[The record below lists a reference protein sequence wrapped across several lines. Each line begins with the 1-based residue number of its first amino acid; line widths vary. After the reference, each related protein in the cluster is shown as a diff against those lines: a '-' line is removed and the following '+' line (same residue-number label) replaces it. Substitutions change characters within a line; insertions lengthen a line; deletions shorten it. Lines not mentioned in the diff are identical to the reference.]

1 MTNVRL
7 YNPFIRLENALWN
20 VFFYRENQSVAV
32 LTNLWEIWS
41 LQPKLHRRIL
51 ASRSTLTLCKV
62 AVLRILRAVS
72 IHSLPIHQLH
82 TLLHFLHSVVSES
95 VLLQQFTK
103 QLDAASTIDGAQ
115 LRFSEFTSG
124 WKLCNNLCDALS
136 CSLIASQEYV
146 IDGLDFRV
154 LQDINGG
161 LVVTD
166 DNTRSVVSAH
176 SVAATQHSMAPSTH
190 GKFKR
195 AHCQPTITKN
205 AIQED
210 GKHPNFRLKTLE
222 EHRHATRFQKK
233 HVTLKTWRPALCEA
247 HILIKSGDR
256 VSLAKALYLLLEI
269 IWIDPRGCNL
279 ATVYLDAGSIYLEFD
294 HLQEATKAYRNCLRL
309 DGANWKARYNLGVAT
324 ARLQDFIEA
333 TRQLTLAFKA
343 SPADIADEIA
353 KMLKEIEHIQ
363 YSKNL
368 QAYKEATKARVFT
381 TQFLESRH
389 LVGGKLGVSN
399 LQEDHTVSHRNGLSL
414 SSSTPQLLDTS
425 NKWQGVLASVLHRL
439 HAFARCRDI
448 DIQYEMLR
456 LDPKWTSGVSIE
468 TLNELT
474 KQITGTS
481 LSVAERNVMLG
492 NYGTTTFHYFSPNAE
507 SCHAFDEIHDQDGWI
522 VVLVRADDGK
532 MG

>member
-1 MTNVRL
+1 MSATFPFVGPHAFVWYWQISFVSPL
-7 YNPFIRLENALWN
+7 SCVKADPFIRLENALWN

-51 ASRSTLTLCKV
+51 AS
-62 AVLRILRAVS
+62 
-72 IHSLPIHQLH
+72 P
-82 TLLHFLHSVVSES
+82 
-95 VLLQQFTK
+95 
-103 QLDAASTIDGAQ
+103 
-115 LRFSEFTSG
+115 
-124 WKLCNNLCDALS
+124 
-136 CSLIASQEYV
+136 
-146 IDGLDFRV
+146 
-154 LQDINGG
+154 
-161 LVVTD
+161 
-166 DNTRSVVSAH
+166 
-176 SVAATQHSMAPSTH
+176 
-190 GKFKR
+190 
-195 AHCQPTITKN
+195 
-205 AIQED
+205 
-210 GKHPNFRLKTLE
+210 
-222 EHRHATRFQKK
+222 
-233 HVTLKTWRPALCEA
+233 
-247 HILIKSGDR
+247 
-256 VSLAKALYLLLEI
+256 
-269 IWIDPRGCNL
+269 
-279 ATVYLDAGSIYLEFD
+279 
-294 HLQEATKAYRNCLRL
+294 
-309 DGANWKARYNLGVAT
+309 T

-343 SPADIADEIA
+343 CPADIADEIA

-481 LSVAERNVMLG
+481 LSMAERNVMLG

-507 SCHAFDEIHDQDGWI
+507 SCHAFDEIHDQVFDQQ
-522 VVLVRADDGK
+522 VAREVLVCIEDMVDEVITKHRLQQKKYEEEIQRQEVPVRTEQRQKIINERCTGHRT
-532 MG
+532 

>member
-1 MTNVRL
+1 
-7 YNPFIRLENALWN
+7 
-20 VFFYRENQSVAV
+20 
-32 LTNLWEIWS
+32 
-41 LQPKLHRRIL
+41 
-51 ASRSTLTLCKV
+51 
-62 AVLRILRAVS
+62 
-72 IHSLPIHQLH
+72 
-82 TLLHFLHSVVSES
+82 
-95 VLLQQFTK
+95 
-103 QLDAASTIDGAQ
+103 
-115 LRFSEFTSG
+115 
-124 WKLCNNLCDALS
+124 
-136 CSLIASQEYV
+136 
-146 IDGLDFRV
+146 
-154 LQDINGG
+154 
-161 LVVTD
+161 
-166 DNTRSVVSAH
+166 
-176 SVAATQHSMAPSTH
+176 MAPSTH

-507 SCHAFDEIHDQDGWI
+507 SCHAFDEIHDQGACHALLHWNLCRKRAKRSATSKTGGLWYWFELTMAKWVERVLPPSSLDHTTSSLVETLSAYGWI
-522 VVLVRADDGK
+522 TPMDFAWKWRRLPEPQDVPMLQLANRGIFIYECHVARTCIHEEASKTLQMFLRRFITRRKRCQLVRDTVFDQQVAREVLVCIEDMVDEVITKHRLQQKKYEEEIQRQEVPVRTEQRQKIINERCTGHRT
-532 MG
+532 